1 VQLAKAFG
9 AEVTGVCGTTKVD
22 LAKAFGAD
30 EVIDYTREDFADG
43 TCRWDLIL
51 DTEGPV
57 RWPSCGAPS
66 PGGGRW

>member
-1 VQLAKAFG
+1 MQLAR
-9 AEVTGVCGTTKVD
+9 
-22 LAKAFGAD
+22 AFGAD